1 PFVVDRFARA
11 PVAVYAAVFYA
22 AVNTAAALP
31 VGHARHYLGARLVTL
46 IVYINTAGNQDS
58 CDNDLFQIDA
68 AGFLVDMGCVLV
80 DHCSHAV
87 NAASRIAL
95 QWAIRRVKP
104 GNTLVVA
111 RLGYLGSSI
120 GDAVSTLTAV
130 AAKGAHV
137 ICLDAGKNDLCA
149 SGTGSPIRI
158 LQLAAGLEHDA
169 KRARAL
175 DATAIAKKDSTH
187 QGRPASLS
195 ESQRQQALKAL
206 AVGSTVTTIARALSM
221 SRQTIIRLCDV
232 ASRETTAVQSPP
244 VQH

>member
-1 PFVVDRFARA
+1 M
-11 PVAVYAAVFYA
+11 
-22 AVNTAAALP
+22 
-31 VGHARHYLGARLVTL
+31 TL

-58 CDNDLFQIDA
+58 RDNDLFQIDA

-80 DHCSHAV
+80 DHCSHAMS
-87 NAASRIAL
+87 AASRIAL
-95 QWAIRRVKP
+95 QRAIRRIKP
-104 GNTLVVA
+104 GDTLVVA

-120 GDAVSTLTAV
+120 SDAVSTLTTL

-137 ICLDAGKNDLCA
+137 ICLEAGKSDLCA
-149 SGTGSPIRI
+149 SGTGSPIRM

-175 DATAIAKKDSTH
+175 DAAAIAKKDGTH

-195 ESQRQQALKAL
+195 DSQRQQALNAL
-206 AVGSTVTTIARALSM
+206 AAGSTVTAIARALST
-221 SRQTIIRLCDV
+221 SRQTIIRLRDA
-232 ASRETTAVQSPP
+232 ASRETAAVQSPP